1 MIAPDRIHPTGT
13 GYMMLAGNLRSGV
26 GIGQAPVEVA
36 EAEPELPPRRRTY
49 RLEARQFDLGRYE
62 LGRTALGRVD
72 YGRPAYGF
80 GRVAASRQ
88 AYERRV
94 VSHMSATRLA
104 HAETLWREPGWR
116 MQPAMMRTLPIAHAA
131 LAASHAALPRPP
143 VPPHAAAVA
152 PRAPQ
157 RVTIF
162 RTFHD
167 FKTGHRQTS

>member
-1 MIAPDRIHPTGT
+1 V
-13 GYMMLAGNLRSGV
+13 GV
-26 GIGQAPVEVA
+26 GQAPVEVA

-62 LGRTALGRVD
+62 LGRTALGRLD
-72 YGRPAYGF
+72 YGRPIYAF
-80 GRVAASRQ
+80 GRMANSRP

-116 MQPAMMRTLPIAHAA
+116 MQPAMMRTLPTAHEAHVA
-131 LAASHAALPRPP
+131 PAASHAALPQPP
-143 VPPHAAAVA
+143 VPPHVSVAA
-152 PRAPQ
+152 PRVPQ

-167 FKTGHRQTS
+167 FKTSHRQTS